1 MSMGTLNMVAQSV
14 NGTLIG
20 MDQNFDSISTDT
32 RSLQS
37 RQLFF
42 ALRGEHFNAGEFI
55 AEAERRGAAG
65 AVVETRQD
73 IDLPQVEVADTRV
86 ALGALARTWRAQFD
100 MPVIGVTGSNGKTT
114 VKEMIAAIL
123 RVHFGTPNKVLATIG
138 NLNNEIGLP
147 LSILRLRDT
156 HAAAVLEMGASQRG
170 DIAYLAAIA
179 QPTIGI
185 VTNAGAAHLEGFG
198 TEQVVAETKGELFAN
213 LGTSLG
219 VNKSVD
225 TVAVINRDDRY
236 FDLWCR
242 LAQPAGVVSFG
253 LNDAADYVAE
263 AVQETVTGQ
272 EFELSFNV
280 REANDRVSIKL
291 PMIGRH
297 NVLNALGAIAVT
309 RTVGA
314 SWDSVKA
321 GLAATEGVTGR
332 LRTIKGPGG
341 VQIIDDTYNANPVS
355 VAAAIAV
362 LAGIGGRTWLVLGD
376 MAELGD
382 HSQELHADIGRQAKQ
397 AGIERLFTLGEESR
411 AAAKAFGSGSQ
422 EFTDREAVI
431 AALGE
436 VAEKNLTILIK
447 GSRCMGMEKLVQ
459 DLVGVNG
466 NQEGQA

>member
-20 MDQNFDSISTDT
+20 MDQNFDSISIDT

-37 RQLFF
+37 GQLFF
-42 ALRGEHFNAGEFI
+42 ALRGEHFNAGEFV

-65 AVVETRQD
+65 AVVETRQAV
-73 IDLPQVEVADTRV
+73 DLPQVEVEDTRA
-86 ALGALARTWRAQFD
+86 ALGALAGTWRAQFD
-100 MPVIGVTGSNGKTT
+100 LPVIAVTGSTGKTT

-123 RVHFGTPNKVLATIG
+123 RVHFGAPDQVLATIG

-156 HAAAVLEMGASQRG
+156 HTAAVLEMGAGKRN

-198 TEQVVAETKGELFAN
+198 TEQVVAETKGELF
-213 LGTSLG
+213 
-219 VNKSVD
+219 VNIGASKRTD
-225 TVAVINRDDRY
+225 AVAVINRDDRY
-236 FDLWCR
+236 FDFWCQ
-242 LAQPAGVVSFG
+242 LAQPARIVSFG
-253 LNDAADYVAE
+253 FNDAADYVAE
-263 AVQETVTGQ
+263 AVQETVTAE

-280 REANDRVSIKL
+280 REANDRISIKL

-314 SWDSVKA
+314 SWESVKA
-321 GLAATEGVTGR
+321 GLAMTEGVTGR
-332 LRTIKGPGG
+332 LRTMTGPGG
-341 VQIIDDTYNANPVS
+341 VRIIDDTYNANPVS

-362 LAGIGGRTWLVLGD
+362 LAGIGGRRWLVLGD

-382 HSQELHADIGRQAKQ
+382 RSQELHADIGRQAKQ
-397 AGIERLFTLGEESR
+397 AGIEQLFTLGEEAR

-422 EFTDREAVI
+422 EFTNREAAI
-431 AALGE
+431 AALDG
-436 VAEKNLTILIK
+436 VADKNLTILIK

-459 DLVGVNG
+459 SLIGAPG
-466 NQEGQA
+466 NREGQT